1 MSDTK
6 AAELGLTPLARIVST
21 AVTGLSPEIMGYGPV
36 DGPGAAELITGGA
49 SSLLDV
55 HHTAAGADTHTWP
68 PPTRMLRVAGKRLR
82 VAVSGEGPPLLLLN
96 GIGGNLEMWGPVAD
110 RLRGRQII
118 AFDAPGTGG
127 SPPLLRPVRMRGYA
141 RLVVAL
147 LDELGIERAD
157 VLGYSWGGALAQ
169 ELAYRAPSR
178 VGAVVLG
185 ATMPGLGGQP
195 PPPWVIALM
204 ATPARYYS
212 RTYLRIV
219 APLVFGSP
227 RMPGVGSA
235 GDSGRL
241 RRPPT
246 IRGYA
251 QQLSAISGWSSR
263 TYLRKLRAPVLV
275 LAGARDPL
283 VPLRNARILARE
295 IPGARLHILDG
306 GHLFLL
312 EQPDQACPLID
323 EFLDEQI
330 AGSSRAE
337 VRSST

>member
-1 MSDTK
+1 M
-6 AAELGLTPLARIVST
+6 
-21 AVTGLSPEIMGYGPV
+21 
-36 DGPGAAELITGGA
+36 
-49 SSLLDV
+49 
-55 HHTAAGADTHTWP
+55 HHTAAGADTQTWP
-68 PPTRMLRVAGKRLR
+68 PPTQMVRVAGRRLR
-82 VAVSGEGPPLLLLN
+82 IAVSGEGPPLLLLN
-96 GIGGNLEMWGPVAD
+96 GIGGNLEMWAPVAE
-110 RLRGRQII
+110 RLQGRQLI

-147 LDELGIERAD
+147 LDELGIERTD

-169 ELAYRAPSR
+169 ELAFRAPSR

-185 ATMPGLGGQP
+185 ATMPGVGGRAP
-195 PPPWVIALM
+195 APWVIALM

-212 RTYLRIV
+212 KTYLRVV

-227 RMPGVGSA
+227 RTPGAGS

-263 TYLRKLRAPVLV
+263 PYLRRLRAPVLV
-275 LAGARDPL
+275 LAGAHDPL
-283 VPLRNARILARE
+283 VPLRNARILERE
-295 IPGARLHILDG
+295 IPGARLRVLDG

-312 EQPDQACPLID
+312 EQSDQACRLVE
-323 EFLDEQI
+323 EFLDQQL
-330 AGSSRAE
+330 AAATWAAA
-337 VRSST
+337 RSGA